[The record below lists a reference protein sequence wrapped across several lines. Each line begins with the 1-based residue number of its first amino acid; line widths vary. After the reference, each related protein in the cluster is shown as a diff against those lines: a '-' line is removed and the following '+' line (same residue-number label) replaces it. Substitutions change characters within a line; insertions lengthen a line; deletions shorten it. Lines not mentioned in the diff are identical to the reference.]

1 MVYYFSEQAKVAMVG
16 YSLLSIAYFIELFK
30 ENKNIDYRIANY
42 FISLI
47 PIVISIYTINC
58 IVLGVNKGGLPC
70 NVLSWINS
78 VSILVC
84 SVLILVVT
92 MYYGGDCKKECEFLC
107 NGDSQCIEECETR
120 CSEDSGIGSGK
131 VLQKRSGK
139 VLQKRSGKGPGEGS
153 GEDPGIESK
162 IKNFEKKITDEFNE
176 LESKAES
183 RLKKLLPNNIKPDKS
198 ILVDAPKGIT
208 NVKSISGSEHA
219 LLN

>member
-139 VLQKRSGKGPGEGS
+139 GSGEGPGEGS

-198 ILVDAPKGIT
+198 ILVDTPKGIT

>member
-84 SVLILVVT
+84 SVLIVVT

-120 CSEDSGIGSGK
+120 CSEDSGIG
-131 VLQKRSGK
+131 SGK